1 MKPSG
6 VRPWL
11 RRAIWQSALLILIIG
26 CGFPAHAA
34 ESTKIVVG
42 WQPYDT
48 ISYQVAIIQ
57 ELQLWKK
64 YMPEGVEIEFQPAL
78 QGAIISNNLIAGKQ
92 DIGYMSILPG
102 IMAATKPE
110 QANVRLVASTG
121 HDDGQR
127 CSIIM
132 LKKDAPTFKSDEEA
146 IKWLDGK
153 ILAAPKGSCA
163 DQFVRLLM
171 EEKAIKPKEYL
182 NQSLEV
188 IATNFRAGKIDAAA
202 CWEPTVSRIGTL
214 VGEGEA
220 KIAATGKVIGNM
232 DSGTLVMRGDF
243 IDKHPE
249 LAEAYIKTELEAQ
262 RYLLDPANWSKVIEM
277 LSKHAAGVSKRVL
290 WYSIY
295 GRIPPEVGGAE
306 ARGYKAFVWT
316 DELRKNIENMYT
328 FLNKEKVIKYDKP
341 LPGTIDDSIA
351 RKVMKEA
358 GLTAPLG
365 SIVGQPPEKDPF
377 N

>member
-1 MKPSG
+1 MKRIG
-6 VRPWL
+6 LAHWF
-11 RRAIWQSALLILIIG
+11 RRAVWQSALLSVILG
-26 CGFPAHAA
+26 NSLLATAA
-34 ESTKIVVG
+34 EPIKIVVG

-57 ELQLWKK
+57 ELKLWKK

-92 DIGYMSILPG
+92 EIGYMSILPG

-121 HDDGQR
+121 HDEGQR

-132 LKKDAPTFKSDEEA
+132 VKKDAPKFKSDDEA
-146 IKWLDGK
+146 VKWLDGK
-153 ILAAPKGSCA
+153 IIAAPKGSCA

-171 EEKAIKPKEYL
+171 DKKGIKPKEYL

-202 CWEPTVSRIGTL
+202 CWEPTVSRIGDL
-214 VGEGEA
+214 VGESEA
-220 KIAATGKVIGNM
+220 RIAATGKVIGNL
-232 DSGTLVMRGDF
+232 DSGSLVMRGDF
-243 IDKHPE
+243 IDKHPQ

-262 RYLLDPANWSKVIEM
+262 RYLLAPENWSNVIEM
-277 LSKHAAGVSKRVL
+277 LSKHATGISKQVL
-290 WYSIY
+290 WYSLY
-295 GRIPPEVGGAE
+295 GQIPQEVGGAKV
-306 ARGYKAFVWT
+306 RGWKAFVWT
-316 DELRKNIENMYT
+316 DELRTNIEDMYA
-328 FLNKEKVIKYDKP
+328 FLSKEKVIKYDKP

-351 RKVMKEA
+351 RKVLKEA
-358 GLTAPLG
+358 GLTTPLG
-365 SIVGQPPEKDPF
+365 SIIGQPPEKDPF
-377 N
+377 K